1 MTSKPSLRVL
11 DDPERLLYIREDGDY
26 ADFRSRS
33 VEKEPWTYEWLKNLH
48 TGDVLYDI
56 GANVGSYSLMAAV
69 RGALVYAFEPLPM
82 NYAELVAN
90 VQINNLGKKIYCYP
104 IAATS
109 NSPNVSWIPF
119 SVHNLNR
126 PGYGLASA
134 EKQYEEAKDV
144 YLPSAAL
151 DTLSVT
157 AFKPPTHVKIDVEG
171 FEFHVLDGMQ
181 VLLGTE
187 KVKSLI
193 VEVANDRTEI
203 QVEKLM
209 ERHGYYGEEVE
220 GSRGSGDNRTL
231 IYEQES

>member
-26 ADFRSRS
+26 NNFRSRG
-33 VEKEPWTYEWLKNLH
+33 VEKEPWTYEWLKDFY

-56 GANVGSYSLMAAV
+56 GANVGSYSLMAGA
-69 RGALVYAFEPLPM
+69 RGATVYAFEPLPV
-82 NYAELVAN
+82 NYAELIAN
-90 VQINNLGKKIYCYP
+90 VHLNNLSEKIYCYP
-104 IAATS
+104 IAAT
-109 NSPNVSWIPF
+109 NSYLTSWMPF
-119 SVHNLNR
+119 SVHDINL

-134 EKQYEEAKDV
+134 EKQYKESEDI

-151 DTLSVT
+151 DSLPAT

-171 FEFHVLDGMQ
+171 FELHVLDGMQ
-181 VLLGTE
+181 GILGAGN
-187 KVKSLI
+187 VKSLI
-193 VEVANDRTEI
+193 VEVADDRTETQI
-203 QVEKLM
+203 EKLM

-220 GSRGSGDNRTL
+220 GSRGSGKNRTL